1 MRPGKDR
8 KSINYSKDP
17 YPSLF
22 PGLAVIVPVFRILFE
37 QYLEKL
43 YCMCSLPGPFGIQLV
58 SVGTIAITFRLKYF
72 APNQFAKYVR
82 CFILS
87 SKRQNPIGLC
97 AV

>member
-1 MRPGKDR
+1 MRPSKYR

-22 PGLAVIVPVFRILFE
+22 SGLALTDPVFRILLE
-37 QYLEKL
+37 QYLEQL
-43 YCMCSLPGPFGIQLV
+43 YYMCSLPGPFGIQLV
-58 SVGTIAITFRLKYF
+58 SVGTIAITFWLKYF